1 MSDLSA
7 WRLALWVIIGLLSA
21 VLQARL
27 IGHALRGTRALDAT
41 EAKRRLMRG
50 YALRLG
56 VMVPILAVAA
66 VTGLMACLAW
76 LGGHWAGRLLIWVLS
91 GSAAGGPFSRC
102 APIAGG
108 AQEPT

>member
-21 VLQARL
+21 LLQARL
-27 IGHALRGTRALDAT
+27 IAHALRGTRALDSAA
-41 EAKRRLMRG
+41 AKRRLMRG

-56 VMVPILAVAA
+56 VMVPILAMAA

-76 LGGHWAGRLLIWVLS
+76 LAGHWTGRILIWVLS

-102 APIAGG
+102 APIVGG